1 MHAGRESFGRQFCRG
16 GNDTGFAQRP
26 FAKQRSEKFP
36 GGRIRTFIYTPWSG
50 IIDNES
56 PFLGGSQ
63 VVQNPKQI
71 YMASGMKQNWLVL
84 AMIFMMVVAGALAAP
99 QTAPANLDSTQ
110 LIQFLNQTIDWYRH
124 ATSVQQTAT
133 EPDDFVLLND
143 NAQIANQIVGLSFE
157 FARAEAAD
165 IDKQSSTKGGQNN
178 SQNRST
184 GSPALL
190 QLEANLD
197 KQTGDLQAEVD
208 SLRKKLDAASG
219 KKRQQLQSQLA
230 ETEAELNLANT
241 RSEQVHN
248 MAEFLKGTSV
258 TGFGAT
264 GLQAQ
269 IQALTESVPA
279 ASAPSNSNEASSAKQ
294 QPNPAAIAAA
304 NKPAPSGIW
313 ESTADVYGLSQ
324 KINTVDEVVRQT
336 KGLAAKSKD
345 LRAPLVSSIKELVA
359 QGDQLAKAADSSNQ
373 AQLAQQKQQIDA
385 LVAQFKQVSAAVTPL
400 AKQGILLDL
409 YQKNLNTWGSTLR
422 SRRLVEIKGLLVRLA
437 FLAFVIAIVIVASML
452 WQRAVYRY
460 VQERR
465 RRYQLLL
472 LRKFVLWFLIAIIV
486 AFAFASRLGSVVTFA
501 GLITAGVAVALQNVI
516 LAMVGYFFLIGR
528 FGIRAGDRVQIGDV
542 TGEVI
547 DIGLVRMHLMEL
559 RGGDYVP
566 TGRVVA
572 FSNSIVFQPTSGLF
586 KQIPGTNFL
595 WHEITLTL
603 SPDTDYSSAKERLL
617 KVVEDVLADYRDE
630 LERQYRAMQSTLF
643 SPSTEGLRPKAQLR
657 FTTSAVE
664 VVIRYPVDRQQ
675 AAEIDERV
683 TRELIKNL
691 QHDPKLKL
699 VSSGSPAIQIRTD
712 LAAA

>member
-1 MHAGRESFGRQFCRG
+1 M
-16 GNDTGFAQRP
+16 DLL
-26 FAKQRSEKFP
+26 KK
-36 GGRIRTFIYTPWSG
+36 IYTAH
-50 IIDNES
+50 
-56 PFLGGSQ
+56 GG
-63 VVQNPKQI
+63 KQH
-71 YMASGMKQNWLVL
+71 WLIWTAIFMIVAPAAL
-84 AMIFMMVVAGALAAP
+84 AMP
-99 QTAPANLDSTQ
+99 QTAPANFDATQ
-110 LIQFLNQTIDWYRH
+110 LIQYLNQTIDWYRR

-133 EPDDFVLLND
+133 EPDDYVLLND
-143 NAQIANQIVGLSFE
+143 NTRIANQIVQLSFD
-157 FARAEAAD
+157 FGRAEAAD
-165 IDKQSSTKGGQNN
+165 IGKQSNSNKGQNN
-178 SQNRST
+178 VQNQGT
-184 GSPALL
+184 GSTALL

-197 KQTGDLQAEVD
+197 QQTAELQAEVD
-208 SLRKKLDAASG
+208 SLRQKLDAATG
-219 KKRQQLQSQLA
+219 KKHQQLQSKLS
-230 ETEAELNLANT
+230 ETEAELDLAKA

-258 TGFGAT
+258 TGPGGT

-269 IQALTESVPA
+269 IQALAESVPA
-279 ASAPSNSNEASSAKQ
+279 ASAPSNGNETSSAKQ
-294 QPNPAAIAAA
+294 QPNPAAMAAA
-304 NKPAPSGIW
+304 NKAAPSGIW
-313 ESTADVYGLSQ
+313 ESIADVYGLSQ
-324 KINTVDEVVRQT
+324 RINTVDGVVRQT
-336 KGLAAKSKD
+336 KALAAKSKD
-345 LRAPLVSSIKELVA
+345 LRAPLVSQIKELFA
-359 QGDQLAKAADSSNQ
+359 QANKLGNAADSSNPS
-373 AQLAQQKQQIDA
+373 QLTQQKQQIDA
-385 LVAQFKQVSAAVTPL
+385 LVVQYKQISTALTPL

-409 YQKNLNTWGSTLR
+409 YQNNLSTWGSTLR

-437 FLAFVIAIVIVASML
+437 FLAFVIAIVIVASRL
-452 WQRAVYRY
+452 WERAVYRY

-472 LRKFVLWFLIAIIV
+472 LRKFVLWFVIAIIV

-528 FGIRAGDRVQIGDV
+528 FGIRVGDRVQIGDV

-586 KQIPGTNFL
+586 KQIPGTNFQ
-595 WHEITLTL
+595 WHEITLAL
-603 SPDTDYSSAKERLL
+603 SPDTDYSSVKERLL
-617 KVVEDVLADYRDE
+617 EVVEGVLKDYSEE
-630 LERQYRAMQSTLF
+630 LERQYRVMQSSLF

-657 FTTSAVE
+657 FTPSAVE

-683 TRELIKNL
+683 SRELLKNL
-691 QHDPKLKL
+691 QREPKLKL
-699 VSSGSPAIQIRTD
+699 VSSGSPGIQVRTN

>member
-1 MHAGRESFGRQFCRG
+1 MDLLKKIYTAHGGRQH
-16 GNDTGFAQRP
+16 
-26 FAKQRSEKFP
+26 
-36 GGRIRTFIYTPWSG
+36 W
-50 IIDNES
+50 IILTAIFMIVA
-56 PFLGGSQ
+56 P
-63 VVQNPKQI
+63 
-71 YMASGMKQNWLVL
+71 AAL
-84 AMIFMMVVAGALAAP
+84 AMP
-99 QTAPANLDSTQ
+99 QTAPANFDATQ
-110 LIQFLNQTIDWYRH
+110 LIQYLNQTIDWYRR
-124 ATSVQQTAT
+124 ATSVQQTAA
-133 EPDDFVLLND
+133 EPDDYVLLND
-143 NAQIANQIVGLSFE
+143 NTRIANQIVQLSFD
-157 FARAEAAD
+157 FGRAEAAD
-165 IDKQSSTKGGQNN
+165 IGKQSNANKGQNN
-178 SQNRST
+178 AQNQST

-197 KQTGDLQAEVD
+197 QQTAELQAEVD
-208 SLRKKLDAASG
+208 SLRQKLDAATG
-219 KKRQQLQSQLA
+219 KKRQQLQSQLS
-230 ETEAELNLANT
+230 ETESELELAKA

-258 TGFGAT
+258 TGPGGT

-269 IQALTESVPA
+269 IQALAESVPA
-279 ASAPSNSNEASSAKQ
+279 ASAPSNGNETSSAKQ
-294 QPNPAAIAAA
+294 QPNPAAMAAA
-304 NKPAPSGIW
+304 NKAAPSGIW
-313 ESTADVYGLSQ
+313 ESIADVYGLSQ
-324 KINTVDEVVRQT
+324 RINTVDGVVRQT
-336 KGLAAKSKD
+336 KALAAKSKD
-345 LRAPLVSSIKELVA
+345 LRTPLVSQIKELFA
-359 QGDQLAKAADSSNQ
+359 QANKLGNAAGSSNPS
-373 AQLAQQKQQIDA
+373 QLTQQKQQIDA
-385 LVAQFKQVSAAVTPL
+385 LVVQYKQISTALTPL

-409 YQKNLNTWGSTLR
+409 YQNNLSTWGSTLR

-437 FLAFVIAIVIVASML
+437 FLAFVIAIVIVASRL
-452 WQRAVYRY
+452 WERAVYRY

-472 LRKFVLWFLIAIIV
+472 LRKFVLWFVIAIIV

-528 FGIRAGDRVQIGDV
+528 FGIRVGDRVQIGDV

-586 KQIPGTNFL
+586 KQIPGTNFQ
-595 WHEITLTL
+595 WHEITLAL
-603 SPDTDYSSAKERLL
+603 SPDTDYSSVKERLL
-617 KVVEDVLADYRDE
+617 EVVEGVLKDYSEE
-630 LERQYRAMQSTLF
+630 LERQYRVMQSSLF

-657 FTTSAVE
+657 FTPSAVE

-683 TRELIKNL
+683 TRELLKNL
-691 QHDPKLKL
+691 QREPKLKL
-699 VSSGSPAIQIRTD
+699 VSSGSPGIQVRTD